1 MKQYLLTPA
10 AGKRLIA
17 KAVVKHPAVQHAQA
31 NGRIVIVTGTTNG
44 YVAEELLAAQGRG
57 EGFSRQAF
65 FRGVSAPATVPTD
78 EAGRLTTG
86 PAFPGDLIIDHGEV
100 ITGKTIFD
108 VVEELREGDLVIKGA
123 NCLDL
128 AHRRA
133 GVLIGHPKGGTIMA
147 VLQAAAGR
155 RVGVLIPVGLEK
167 RIPGDLDALA
177 VRLNAPGGSGF
188 RLLPYPGEVFTEL
201 DAVTLVSGA
210 AATLFAA
217 GGICGAEGAV
227 WLAVEGTSAQ
237 EEQADKLLR
246 SCLGEPPFSL

>member
-17 KAVVKHPAVQHAQA
+17 KAIVAHPAVKQA
-31 NGRIVIVTGTTNG
+31 RENGRIVIVTGTTNG
-44 YVAEELLAAQGRG
+44 YVAEELLHDLGRG
-57 EGFSRQAF
+57 DGFSRQAF

-78 EAGRLTTG
+78 EAGRLVTG
-86 PAFPGDLIIDHGEV
+86 PAFPGDLIIERGEV
-100 ITGKTIFD
+100 VTGRTIFD
-108 VVEELREGDLVIKGA
+108 VVDGLREGDLVIKGA

-128 AHRRA
+128 EHRRA

-147 VLQAAAGR
+147 VLQAVVGR

-177 VRLNAPGGSGF
+177 ARLNAPGGSGF

-201 DAVTLVSGA
+201 DAITLASGA

-217 GGICGAEGAV
+217 GGVCGAEGAV
-227 WLAVEGTSAQ
+227 WIAVEGTPEQ
-237 EEQADKLLR
+237 EAQADALLR
-246 SCLGEPPFSL
+246 SCLGEGPFTL